1 MSGNNNVQEVIV
13 EYKPSPKTGAEIHQH
28 FLVKFLNGRK
38 SEYRKCVKC
47 SELIKCP
54 KSGTSALHIDHNL
67 CRQPRSQPVDV
78 DQRRI
83 PFQKTT
89 QKPRKGLPECARLV
103 YEDNFAITKVVK
115 SKTLQSFYNRLNFAT
130 VSYNSVNQQLESDYQ
145 YVFQNI
151 KKYIAKRNKQ
161 HAISISYDKWTA
173 ADNKKFIG
181 VYLYVS
187 GKFVWA

>member
-1 MSGNNNVQEVIV
+1 MSGNNDVQEVVV

-28 FLVKFLNGRK
+28 FLVQFLNGRN
-38 SEYRKCVKC
+38 SEYRKCAKC
-47 SELIKCP
+47 SDLIKFP
-54 KSGTSALHIDHNL
+54 KSGTSALHKHHNL

-115 SKTLQSFYNRLNFAT
+115 SKTLQSFYNRLSWFLYAEP
-130 VSYNSVNQQLESDYQ
+130 VA
-145 YVFQNI
+145 
-151 KKYIAKRNKQ
+151 KKYSSKNYMLYL
-161 HAISISYDKWTA
+161 SIPCQFQSKYQ
-173 ADNKKFIG
+173 FQ
-181 VYLYVS
+181 
-187 GKFVWA
+187 F